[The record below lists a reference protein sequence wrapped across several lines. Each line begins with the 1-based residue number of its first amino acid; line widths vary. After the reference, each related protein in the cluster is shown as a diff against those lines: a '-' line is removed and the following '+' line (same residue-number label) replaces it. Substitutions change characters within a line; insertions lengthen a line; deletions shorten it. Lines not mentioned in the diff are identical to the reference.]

1 MLKQDVVERQ
11 KINTRDSN
19 VVPHR
24 STNLARWCL
33 TSLSRREAVLS
44 SLYGRSW
51 YYTPLTTISHNCW
64 HFRSFFCGSPLVNG
78 PLHHAFTT
86 NSASPAFQAMEWSQL
101 SGATMPTTRS
111 IMCLTCGAKRCL
123 NNAFQI
129 VRVKKANLEYTVS
142 RDLRGIKHS
151 RDG

>member
-1 MLKQDVVERQ
+1 MRKAEDVEKQ

-51 YYTPLTTISHNCW
+51 WHMPLITLSHNCW
-64 HFRSFFCGSPLVNG
+64 HFRSFSCSSRLVNG

-86 NSASPAFQAMEWSQL
+86 NSASPAFQAMEWSRI
-101 SGATMPTTRS
+101 SGATMPATRS
-111 IMCLTCGAKRCL
+111 IMCLTCERSDLK
-123 NNAFQI
+123 NAFQI